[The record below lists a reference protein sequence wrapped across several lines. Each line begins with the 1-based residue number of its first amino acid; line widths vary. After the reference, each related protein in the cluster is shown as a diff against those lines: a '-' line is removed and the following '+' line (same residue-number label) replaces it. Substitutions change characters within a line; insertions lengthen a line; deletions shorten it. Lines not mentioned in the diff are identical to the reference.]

1 MLLFISLRIK
11 NKMKTDK
18 ITTID
23 ELKKNLKEFV
33 RERDWEQFHHPKDL
47 ALSLTLESTEV
58 LELFQWN
65 NKTLEELKKDPEF
78 MENMKDELADVLT
91 HTLNLCNYLEI
102 DLSSSFEKKIEKSA
116 KKYPIHLAKGKSDKY
131 TKLHK

>member
-1 MLLFISLRIK
+1 
-11 NKMKTDK
+11 MKTDK
-18 ITTID
+18 TTTID
-23 ELKKNLKEFV
+23 ELKKNLKIFV

-65 NKTLEELKKDPEF
+65 NKTLEELKKDPVF
-78 MENMKDELADVLT
+78 MENMKDELSDVLA

-102 DLSSSFEKKIEKSA
+102 DLSDSFEKKLEKTRE
-116 KKYPIHLAKGKSDKY
+116 KYPADKWKGRSGKY
-131 TKLHK
+131 TEDLKK

>member
-1 MLLFISLRIK
+1 MQEIL
-11 NKMKTDK
+11 KMKTDK
-18 ITTID
+18 TTTID
-23 ELKKNLKEFV
+23 ELKKNLKIFV

-102 DLSSSFEKKIEKSA
+102 DMSDSFEKKLEKSA
-116 KKYPIHLAKGKSDKY
+116 KKYPVHLAKGKSDKY
-131 TKLHK
+131 TKLHKK